1 MPSVSEGLSSS
12 LQLLA
17 PAAAETGREDVR
29 TTVSPRTREAVKQL
43 TEVQSGSLK

>member
-17 PAAAETGREDVR
+17 PAAAETGREDVMK
-29 TTVSPRTREAVKQL
+29 TVSPRTREAVKQL
-43 TEVQSGSLK
+43 TEVQSDSLK